1 MTLKQAELVLEEKD
15 KYAVEI
21 IDKAA
26 DIVMEDW
33 YLDEVM
39 MLRRE

>member
-1 MTLKQAELVLEEKD
+1 MTLKQAELVLEERD
-15 KYAVEI
+15 KYSVEI
-21 IDKAA
+21 RDKAA
-26 DIVMEDW
+26 DIVMEDH